1 LAQGYWAAILN
12 REEEG
17 RARYE
22 NVVENSSDG
31 VYEVDLDGCISY
43 ANESLAI
50 MLGRQ
55 SQHLLGSRL
64 SEILQP
70 TDEVPV
76 NALIT
81 ESTAKGAQRFEV
93 AILRPDGVRRV
104 LDVRT
109 MARHQDGELV
119 GFQGVVRDI
128 TTAHDLEAE
137 KNEFL
142 ALVTHDLRNPLTT
155 VLGLGATLESYADQL
170 EGERIRRMGG
180 SIRRQAERISRLA
193 DDLYDMSRIEAHALL
208 LTPRPVDVAAI
219 AESAL
224 AAVEGDTSVVEIRVP
239 SGVTVMADPR
249 RLEQIIANLVE
260 SALQHGAPPVVIDLL
275 HEPSTGVELVVRDHG
290 PGVSPLVEGTL
301 FSRLRT
307 LGRRNRDR
315 SRGTGLGLSLVRGLV
330 EAMGGRVWY
339 EATPGGG
346 AAFRL
351 SLPVPRRRPSGV
363 ESIVG

>member
-1 LAQGYWAAILN
+1 LDDLP
-12 REEEG
+12 
-17 RARYE
+17 
-22 NVVENSSDG
+22 
-31 VYEVDLDGCISY
+31 VD
-43 ANESLAI
+43 
-50 MLGRQ
+50 
-55 SQHLLGSRL
+55 
-64 SEILQP
+64 
-70 TDEVPV
+70 
-76 NALIT
+76 ALIT
-81 ESTAKGAQRFEV
+81 ESTAKGAQRFELPV
-93 AILRPDGVRRV
+93 LRCDGVRRV
-104 LDVRT
+104 LDIRT
-109 MARHQDGELV
+109 MARHQDGDLV

-128 TTAHDLEAE
+128 TTAHELEAE

-155 VLGLGATLESYADQL
+155 VLGLGATLESYAAEL
-170 EGERIRRMGG
+170 EAERIRRMGG

-224 AAVEGDTSVVEIRVP
+224 AAVEGDTSAVDIRVP

-249 RLEQIIANLVE
+249 RLEQVIANLVE
-260 SALQHGAPPVVIDLL
+260 NALQHGAPPVVIDLV
-275 HEPSTGVELVVRDHG
+275 HEPSTGVELVVLDHG
-290 PGVSPLVEGTL
+290 PGVASQVEGTL

-339 EATPGGG
+339 EPAPTGG

-351 SLPVPRRRPSGV
+351 SLPVPRRRV
-363 ESIVG
+363 QSIVG